1 MSSKIIFLYAE
12 ITTYFLSSLKELE
25 NSNLYQIKV
34 VYNSKNE
41 ELINSYDFYNILFFP
56 ISNFRDK
63 NELLTFSLKYAPKA
77 IFISGF
83 MNSQYL
89 YVARKFKGLSKII
102 CLYDTIP
109 QNTLIYNLK
118 NIFKKY
124 IYKYYFDYM
133 WGTGSLNVEHAKNI
147 GFNDKQ
153 IFSGFYVCDKV
164 FSHKYFEVVRN
175 KELNILFIGRLV
187 KEKNILFLVNTVNK
201 LIKRNYKIRLTIIG
215 EGPLKSSLEVN
226 ENIVHLGFL
235 SKGEI
240 INVAKRNNL
249 FCLPSIYEPWG
260 VVVHEMSSL
269 GLPLLLSNRCGS
281 SKDLLINYE
290 NGLSFD
296 PMNSCELE
304 NKIIEI
310 YNYDQAKFSSMSE
323 KSRLVSK
330 KINHQNWFN
339 NLKRILN

>member
-41 ELINSYDFYNILFFP
+41 ELINSYEFNNTLITP

-63 NELLTFSLKYAPKA
+63 NELLSFCLKYMPKA
-77 IFISGF
+77 IFISGL

-109 QNTLIYNLK
+109 QNTLIYSLK

-124 IYKYYFDYM
+124 IYKFYFDYM

-153 IFSGFYVCDKV
+153 IFSSFYVCDKV
-164 FSHKYFEVVRN
+164 FSHKYFDVVKN
-175 KELNILFIGRLV
+175 KGLNILFIGRLV
-187 KEKNILFLVNTVNK
+187 KEKNILFLVDTVNK

-226 ENIVHLGFL
+226 QNIVHLGFL

-240 INVAKRNNL
+240 INIAKRNNL

-304 NKIIEI
+304 NKLLEI

-330 KINHQNWFN
+330 KINHQNWLN
-339 NLKRILN
+339 TLNSILK